1 MNGRTQRFQAEHCSK
16 QHIASAGLP
25 SSLHLGATVRVLQ
38 VTFDRYSPLQTR
50 ITQKELQVCTLFTLP
65 VLQLTFLNM
74 YILDNLSEK
83 IRI

>member
-1 MNGRTQRFQAEHCSK
+1 MAGPNVSK
-16 QHIASAGLP
+16 QNTAQSNRLP
-25 SSLHLGATVRVLQ
+25 LLARFFPFILVLRVLQ

-65 VLQLTFLNM
+65 ILQLMFLNM

-83 IRI
+83 IRN